1 MQMQMQNQLQPKI
14 ISGLYSCNHCGK
26 KHTRKTS
33 HERHVLI
40 CELIDCSK
48 REKKCES
55 EETSDI
61 PNHFQLYKIVQ
72 ELALKNAI
80 LEEKM
85 AEMQKWLNNKK
96 KIDVVQWLIAN
107 RKVLLSFSEW
117 QKTMIVKP
125 EHIDLLIEE
134 NIVKAICDIITENIK
149 PCENSCPIACF
160 QQKTNLFYIFYEE
173 GDQNGWKRA
182 TPDDFTLFIK
192 HIHKKIWIEFT
203 HWKQLNN
210 VKIKSN
216 SKMEDLC
223 ARTTIKLSGLNF
235 DQDSAQMCKI
245 RTHLYGYLK
254 TDLKNMIDYDFQ
266 F

>member
-1 MQMQMQNQLQPKI
+1 MQMQINPT
-14 ISGLYSCNHCGK
+14 GLTYSCQHCNK

-40 CELIDCSK
+40 CELIACSK
-48 REKKCES
+48 REKKCETQ
-55 EETSDI
+55 ETSDI
-61 PNHFQLYKIVQ
+61 PNHIQLYKIVQ

-85 AEMQKWLNNKK
+85 TEMQKWLNNKK
-96 KIDVVQWLIAN
+96 KIDVVQWLIKN
-107 RKVLLSFSEW
+107 RTQITMIPFSEW

-134 NIVKAICDIITENIK
+134 NIVKAICDIISENIK
-149 PCENSCPIACF
+149 PNDNDCPIACF
-160 QQKTNLFYIFYEE
+160 QQKTNLFYIFYQEE
-173 GDQNGWKRA
+173 CQNGWKRA

-203 HWKQLNN
+203 HWKQANN
-210 VKIKSN
+210 VKIQSN

-223 ARTTIKLSGLNF
+223 ARTTIKLTGLNF
-235 DQDSAQMCKI
+235 DQDSGQMCKI
-245 RTHLYGYLK
+245 RTYLYGHLK
-254 TDLKNMIDYDFQ
+254 TDLKNMIDYEFQ